1 MYGSEH
7 EWIVHQVKELP
18 HFAITPG
25 LHQAQPQ
32 SNPHP
37 PHSSQSLDHMQSRT
51 TLCTHDK
58 LSESSD
64 GEVSVDGSEL
74 VRVFTSRWVGRPQA
88 ESRTETLR
96 HLRNRVKSFTSQVS
110 DRPRRLLRQLRSL
123 RHLSATHPQHPNFAH
138 GRRSPLLKS
147 AQFSFAFMPLAA
159 GRDPSTSNPVPGR
172 PTPLPAP
179 SHPSC
184 PKFSSRP
191 FSALPA

>member
-1 MYGSEH
+1 M
-7 EWIVHQVKELP
+7 
-18 HFAITPG
+18 
-25 LHQAQPQ
+25 
-32 SNPHP
+32 
-37 PHSSQSLDHMQSRT
+37 
-51 TLCTHDK
+51 
-58 LSESSD
+58 
-64 GEVSVDGSEL
+64 
-74 VRVFTSRWVGRPQA
+74 GRPQA

-96 HLRNRVKSFTSQVS
+96 HLHNRVKSFTSQVS
-110 DRPRRLLRQLRSL
+110 DGSRHLRTPDAPPHLRHPDTSSAQLRSL

-184 PKFSSRP
+184 PKFSPRPFSCPYSRPRDTPACLNHSPSP